1 MIDLR
6 HAIPTDVLRSPRVI
20 TSAVAVVVLAV
31 VGVTAL
37 SELGGTL
44 LAPGVDPE
52 RADRVSPEYSRHEQM
67 ALIHRKRFEGR
78 SLFTTPLKPPSRP
91 KPAPV
96 VRAEPPKPVAP
107 PKPPGPPANYG
118 GPRPAGVIADML
130 VLPGGRT
137 VKVGETGEGITVVAI
152 MPPDEVRLKWSG
164 GEYTVS
170 LRDKFDTSVLS
181 SGSMAQPGRSNP
193 PGITPVAADPQSD
206 ATTPPAVALGGAHRC
221 DPAAVCTVQRSNDDS
236 GAAGLAG
243 PRACRAR
250 CARTLRHRGHGPRA
264 GFEGP
269 RVREP
274 CTPRA
279 LRRSCRE
286 GTPRARTTTADRSS
300 EQARLNPTTDQRT
313 DLELP

>member
-20 TSAVAVVVLAV
+20 TSGVAVVVLAI

-44 LAPGVDPE
+44 LAPGVDPD
-52 RADRVSPEYSRHEQM
+52 RADRVSPEFSRHEQM

-107 PKPPGPPANYG
+107 PKPVGPPATYG
-118 GPRPAGVIADML
+118 GPRPTGVIADLL
-130 VLPGGRT
+130 VLPGGRM

-206 ATTPPAVALGGAHRC
+206 ATTPPAPSPSAG
-221 DPAAVCTVQRSNDDS
+221 PAAATPPPSAPSSEAPTTPAQPASQD
-236 GAAGLAG
+236 LA
-243 PRACRAR
+243 PAVPDALEPS
-250 CARTLRHRGHGPRA
+250 AIEA
-264 GFEGP
+264 MD
-269 RVREP
+269 REQASKALESVS
-274 CTPRA
+274 RA
-279 LRRSCRE
+279 LRGRSGDPAVKECLERE
-286 GTPRARTTTADRSS
+286 RQLLIDRVNK
-300 EQARLNPTTDQRT
+300 LD
-313 DLELP
+313 